1 MIVRLFCYILAAS
14 FVLIGGSVGLG
25 TLRTAYNTKS
35 KVGYFIGF
43 GSLSITLLI
52 VSVVVNIGLK
62 VG

>member
-14 FVLIGGSVGLG
+14 FVLIDGSIGLG

-43 GSLSITLLI
+43 GVLFLY
-52 VSVVVNIGLK
+52 
-62 VG
+62 

>member
-1 MIVRLFCYILAAS
+1 MIVKLFCYILAVS
-14 FVLIGGSVGLG
+14 FVLIDGSIGLG

-52 VSVVVNIGLK
+52 VSVLISIGLK

>member
-14 FVLIGGSVGLG
+14 FVLIDGSIDLG
-25 TLRTAYNTKS
+25 TLRTAYNIKS

-52 VSVVVNIGLK
+52 VSVLVNIGLK

>member
-1 MIVRLFCYILAAS
+1 MVVKLFCYILATA
-14 FVLIGGSVGLG
+14 FVLIDGSIGLG

-52 VSVVVNIGLK
+52 VSALVSIGLK

>member
-14 FVLIGGSVGLG
+14 FVLIGLG

-43 GSLSITLLI
+43 GAILITILI
-52 VSVVVNIGLK
+52 ALNLG
-62 VG
+62 

>member
-14 FVLIGGSVGLG
+14 FVLIDGSVGLG

-52 VSVVVNIGLK
+52 VSVLVNIGLK
-62 VG
+62 VW

>member
-14 FVLIGGSVGLG
+14 FVLIDGSVGLG

-52 VSVVVNIGLK
+52 VSVLVNIGLK

>member
-1 MIVRLFCYILAAS
+1 MVVRLFCYILAAS
-14 FVLIGGSVGLG
+14 FVLIDGSIGLG

-35 KVGYFIGF
+35 RVGYFIGF

-52 VSVVVNIGLK
+52 VSVLVSIGLK

>member
-1 MIVRLFCYILAAS
+1 MIVKLFCYILAVS
-14 FVLIGGSVGLG
+14 FVLIDGSIGLG

-43 GSLSITLLI
+43 GSLSVTLLI
-52 VSVVVNIGLK
+52 VSVLVNIGLK

>member
-1 MIVRLFCYILAAS
+1 MIVRLFCHILATA
-14 FVLIGGSVGLG
+14 FVLIDGSIGLG

-52 VSVVVNIGLK
+52 VSALVSIGLK

>member
-1 MIVRLFCYILAAS
+1 MVVKLFCYILAAS
-14 FVLIGGSVGLG
+14 FVLIDGSIGLG

-43 GSLSITLLI
+43 GALSITLLI
-52 VSVVVNIGLK
+52 VSLLVSIGLK

>member
-14 FVLIGGSVGLG
+14 FVIIDGSIGLG

-52 VSVVVNIGLK
+52 VSVLVNIGLK

>member
-14 FVLIGGSVGLG
+14 FVLIDGSIGLG

-52 VSVVVNIGLK
+52 VSVLVSIGLK

>member
-1 MIVRLFCYILAAS
+1 MVVRLFCYILAAS
-14 FVLIGGSVGLG
+14 FILIDGSIGLG

-52 VSVVVNIGLK
+52 VSVLVSIGLK

>member
-1 MIVRLFCYILAAS
+1 MVVRLFCYILAAS
-14 FVLIGGSVGLG
+14 FVLIDGSIGLG

-52 VSVVVNIGLK
+52 VSVLVSIGLK

>member
-1 MIVRLFCYILAAS
+1 MIVRLFCYILAVS
-14 FVLIGGSVGLG
+14 FVLIDGSVGLG

-52 VSVVVNIGLK
+52 VSVLVNIGLK